1 MMPAIEI
8 SNDLY
13 RALQSLAI
21 PFEDKT
27 PADVIARLIRERPQ
41 SHEAV
46 RPSEPPSATGGLAV
60 GGVVLP
66 NGLALRFNY
75 RRKLLPAQVR
85 EDRIWIGDKAFTSP
99 SAAATAAADQLGY
112 PGRSL
117 NGWWYW
123 EYEDSDKRW
132 HRIRGLQR
140 FRKERRRRR

>member
-41 SHEAV
+41 NVEGA
-46 RPSEPPSATGGLAV
+46 PSPQPPVATGGLAV
-60 GGVVLP
+60 GGTVLP
-66 NGLALRFNY
+66 NGLRLRFNY
-75 RRKLLPAQVR
+75 QGKLVAAEVR
-85 EDRIWIGDKAFTSP
+85 EDRIWIGDKAYTSP
-99 SAAATAAADQLGY
+99 SSAATAAADQLGY

-123 EYEDSDKRW
+123 EYEDDGERW
-132 HRIRGLQR
+132 HQIRRLQR
-140 FRKERRRRR
+140 TRKARKRRR